1 MSKLLQIS
9 GLAGVVLAVFGLI
22 AYLFT
27 GNILDPY
34 VLAHLGLGILFLL
47 AYASTQSRDLLAALN
62 RRSARLGLH
71 SVLYSLLFIAIV
83 VILNFLNM
91 RHHYRWD
98 LTEAKVF
105 SLSSQSVKILSEL
118 KQDLLIYGFFERGE
132 NPRVADLIKSYRY
145 QSAKI
150 KFYPVDPD
158 RHPEMA
164 RQFKVQ
170 QMNTLHLIYGKESTN
185 VTEPTEEAVTNAIV
199 RLTKV
204 GKKDVYFLTGHG
216 EPNLQ
221 DRQGEQGYALAKDA
235 LESENYQVKDLLLA
249 TQEKIPDDA
258 SLLIVAGPQ
267 KPLLDHEIKALG
279 AYMSRGGRLL
289 VLLPSTGGETLKGFL
304 KGWGVEVGDDI
315 IVDQVIRLFAGP
327 TLGVEPIA
335 DTYSPTHPITRE
347 FSQRT
352 IFPLVR
358 SVEPSGSAREGLQVT
373 SLVKTSPTSWAEQ
386 DINGVFKLGKASF
399 GPGDKK
405 GPVSIGVAVTANLKQ
420 IGAGREGEAKM
431 VVLGSAGFANNRTIN
446 IFFNRDFFLNIANW
460 LVGQEDLIS
469 IRPRSIR
476 ASQVQL
482 TEAQGNAVF
491 YLSFLFLP
499 EILLIIGLS
508 VWWRRR

>member
-9 GLAGVVLAVFGLI
+9 GIAGVVLTVFGLI

-34 VLAHLGLGILFLL
+34 VLIHLGLGILSLL
-47 AYASTQSRDLLAALN
+47 AYFSTQSRNLLGALS

-71 SVLYSLLFIAIV
+71 SVLYSLLFIGIV
-83 VILNFLNM
+83 VIVNFLNT

-105 SLSSQSVKILSEL
+105 SLSSQSVKILAEL
-118 KQDLLIYGFFERGE
+118 KQDLPIYGFFEKGE
-132 NPRVADLIKSYRY
+132 NPKVSDLIKSYTY
-145 QSAKI
+145 QSRRI

-158 RHPEMA
+158 RHPELA
-164 RQFKVQ
+164 REFKIH

-185 VTEPTEEAVTNAIV
+185 VTEPTEEAITNAIV
-199 RLTKV
+199 KLTKV

-216 EPNLQ
+216 EPNLE

-249 TQEKIPDDA
+249 TQEKVPDDA
-258 SLLIVAGPQ
+258 SLLIIAGPQ
-267 KPLLDHEIKALG
+267 KPLLDHEIKAIG
-279 AYMSRGGRLL
+279 EYMSRGGRLL
-289 VLLPSTGGETLKGFL
+289 VLLPSTGGETFKGFL

-315 IVDQVIRLFAGP
+315 VVDQVIRLFAGP
-327 TLGVEPIA
+327 TLGLEPIA

-347 FSQRT
+347 FKQRT
-352 IFPLVR
+352 LFPLVR
-358 SVEPSGSAREGLQVT
+358 SVEPSSSPGEGLQVT
-373 SLVKTSPTSWAEQ
+373 SLVKTSPTSWAEK
-386 DINGVFKLGKASF
+386 DINGVFKQSKASF

-420 IGAGREGEAKM
+420 IGGGREGGAKM
-431 VVLGSAGFANNRTIN
+431 VVLGTAAFVNNRSIN
-446 IFFNRDFFLNIANW
+446 IFFNRDFFLNAANW

-476 ASQVQL
+476 SSQVQL
-482 TEAQGNAVF
+482 TEAEGNAIF